1 MLWVWALIHEK
12 CPSPLFLILAHV
24 KSLTLELTI
33 YRIVRPS
40 AKFAN
45 EKAHFFLLNKRQ
57 LTVSG
62 TSRPRGVNKKAKT
75 FHFDYHFRYCFQ
87 IFVFLIFTFVFLYF
101 SAFFSYLNFPATLL
115 KPTQWSL
122 LILRLS
128 ITVILKS
135 LLLANIEIRHRHI
148 VKENHLFCNQ
158 SSDFNDFSIL
168 DS

>member
-87 IFVFLIFTFVFLYF
+87 IFVFLIFTFVFLVF
-101 SAFFSYLNFPATLL
+101 FGVLFIFKFSYNTSKSNTVVSTDFKTLYYGNF
-115 KPTQWSL
+115 K
-122 LILRLS
+122 
-128 ITVILKS
+128 VIV
-135 LLLANIEIRHRHI
+135 A
-148 VKENHLFCNQ
+148 C
-158 SSDFNDFSIL
+158 
-168 DS
+168 

>member
-1 MLWVWALIHEK
+1 MLWVWALIREK

-87 IFVFLIFTFVFLYF
+87 IFVFLIFTFVFLVCF
-101 SAFFSYLNFPATLL
+101 GVLFIFKFSYNTSKANTVVSTDFKTLYYGNF
-115 KPTQWSL
+115 K
-122 LILRLS
+122 
-128 ITVILKS
+128 VIV
-135 LLLANIEIRHRHI
+135 A
-148 VKENHLFCNQ
+148 C
-158 SSDFNDFSIL
+158 
-168 DS
+168 